1 MSSPSLHPA
10 AMPCLVALD
19 TATEVAH
26 LALCLGGEVQ
36 VQALGGA
43 AQASATTLPGL
54 QAMLAQSGLGWPAVQ
69 AIAFGQGPGAFTGLR
84 TACAIAQ
91 GLALGLNL
99 PVIALDTLMAVAE
112 SARRQQPTIAQALA
126 SGRGPLWVLQDARMS
141 EVYAAAYTWTDGT
154 LQQVQAP
161 ALWPL
166 SHWQAQIDAGCICL
180 AAGSALLAYPAHTQS
195 LRALGA
201 WPWGSWPSRPGPVAR
216 RWTPPWHCPCMCATK
231 WPRPPP
237 SACPSAW
244 LNAPSWAPEARHVAH
259 ASTCCHERA
268 ERPHP

>member
-1 MSSPSLHPA
+1 
-10 AMPCLVALD
+10 MPCLVALD

-201 WPWGSWPSRPGPVAR
+201 LLAPGAQPDGLALGQLAQQAWARGETLDAALALPLYVRDKVAQ
-216 RWTPPWHCPCMCATK
+216 TTA
-231 WPRPPP
+231 
-237 SACPSAW
+237 
-244 LNAPSWAPEARHVAH
+244 
-259 ASTCCHERA
+259 ERMSERMA
-268 ERPHP
+268 ERPVLGA